1 MTALTNPGSIALT
14 SAYRTTNPVIP
25 NSANTNGYVDGIVG
39 TALGSVIPATP
50 VFDGFTIS
58 ALFQSVDA
66 TTGAATL
73 CIAIPGALEQE
84 QVFDQISFEFGDL
97 EYQFFWYQAAVFSTT
112 LIANYSVWQFAL
124 PSAIFGAGVVNVT
137 FSIADES
144 DDFNCNCSTGLVA
157 GSTAAIQFNL
167 ASLVSLRTRMMIRL
181 GYAAQA
187 ANPPPGMVAFCNE
200 YLFDAQQQ
208 LDKKFRAQNL
218 ERYFRWTM
226 VPGQRFY
233 GIDKSEGGCTLLL
246 DPYRISW
253 CGFED
258 LNRAWYELIEGIPPV
273 FYTRA
278 NINFGWPTRYE
289 VRQCI
294 EVFPAPQAEYKLW
307 VRGQF
312 GLQSFVNDTDITTF
326 DSELVFLLALA
337 NAKASRGQSDAGNV
351 MNQATSYLGALVA
364 GSHKSA
370 RYIPKSKTQNPAT
383 PPRFIP
389 LGLDQA

>member
-1 MTALTNPGSIALT
+1 MTALSNPGVFTIT

-25 NSANTNGYVDGIVG
+25 NSANTNGYVDGVVG
-39 TALGSVIPATP
+39 TALGSSNPVTPTFDNTVIS
-50 VFDGFTIS
+50 G
-58 ALFQSVDA
+58 LFQSTDA
-66 TTGAATL
+66 TTGAVTL
-73 CIAIPGALEQE
+73 CLVVPGTFEQE
-84 QVFDQISFEFGDL
+84 QLFDSLAFEFGDL
-97 EYQFFWYQAAVFSTT
+97 EYQFFWYGAAVFSTT
-112 LIANYSVWQFAL
+112 LIANYTVWQWTL
-124 PSAIFGAGVVNVT
+124 PSAIFGTASFVVAFT
-137 FSIADES
+137 IADEV
-144 DDFNCNCSTGLVA
+144 DDFNCNCSTGLIA
-157 GSTAAIQFNL
+157 GSTVATQFNL
-167 ASLVSLRTRMMIRL
+167 DSLVNLRTRMMIRL

-187 ANPPPGMVAFCNE
+187 SNPPPGMIPFCNE
-200 YLFDAQQQ
+200 YLIDAQKQ

-226 VPGQRFY
+226 VPGQRYY
-233 GIDKSEGGCTLLL
+233 GIDKSEGGCALLM
-246 DPYRISW
+246 DPYRVSW
-253 CGFED
+253 VGFED

-289 VRQCI
+289 IRQCI

-312 GLQSFVNDTDITTF
+312 GLQPFAADTDITTF

-337 NAKASRGQSDAGNV
+337 NAKASKGQPDAQAV
-351 MNQATSYLGALVA
+351 MGQATTYLGALVA

-370 RYIPKSKTQNPAT
+370 RYIPKSQTQNPAT